1 MKIQRPIALV
11 TGAAGGMGRACAR
24 QLGRHYDL
32 ALNDI
37 DGARLS
43 AFADALRE
51 DGYTIVGVEASD
63 FSIAGA
69 AQPFVDA
76 IRAAG
81 PIRTVAHTAGISSR
95 QGEWQAVLRANLIAT
110 ERLLAALETGLEPG
124 LAAVLIA
131 SMAAHM
137 VPPDAAL
144 DEVLADPLN
153 ESLFDRAQPI
163 LQGMSHPQD
172 PHGLSSPAYGGAKR
186 AVVRICERRAP
197 AWGAQGARIVSISP
211 GMIWTSM
218 GREAAEGSPAA
229 HGFVETNPVGGW
241 GTPADIANAVEF
253 LTSDLA
259 RYVTGCD
266 LRIDG
271 GVTPAMMGP
280 TF

>member
-37 DGARLS
+37 DAPHLL
-43 AFADALRE
+43 AFADMLRE
-51 DGYTIVGVEASD
+51 DGYSVVGVEASD
-63 FSIAGA
+63 FSTPGA
-69 AQPFVDA
+69 AQTFVDA
-76 IRAAG
+76 VRRSG
-81 PIRTVAHTAGISSR
+81 PIRAVAHTAGISSR
-95 QGEWQAVLRANLIAT
+95 QGEWRAVLGANLITT
-110 ERLLAALETGLEPG
+110 ERLLVALECAIEPG
-124 LAAVLIA
+124 LVAVLIA

-137 VPPDAAL
+137 IPPNAVL
-144 DEVLADPLN
+144 DEALADPLH

-163 LQGMSHPQD
+163 LQALSHPQD
-172 PHGLSSPAYGGAKR
+172 PRGLSSPAYAGAKR
-186 AVVRICERRAP
+186 AVVRICERRAR
-197 AWGAQGARIVSISP
+197 AWGAQGARITSISP

-218 GREAAEGSPAA
+218 GREAADGTPAVQS
-229 HGFVETNPVGGW
+229 FVDANPVGGW
-241 GTPADIANAVEF
+241 GTSTDIANAVEF
-253 LTSDLA
+253 LVSDLA

-271 GVTPAMMGP
+271 GVTPATRGP